1 MTRLLCVL
9 VLSSISALA
18 QAFDVVCV
26 KAWAEMDNK
35 YPGLVCRGD
44 RLMLEGRYAKA
55 LLAYED
61 AAKLKFF
68 ESPNFIVYLRIARAQ
83 CALKQTEA
91 CQRTLNDFE
100 SMLDIYLGRKQCQK
114 PQEVLDSSLSKK
126 VVEVMCDEVLLD
138 SYTTRTKSQSHRA
151 LILEKSYRRQ
161 ASVLR
166 SQYKIPP
173 SAGRTN

>member
-1 MTRLLCVL
+1 MTRLLCVF
-9 VLSSISALA
+9 VLLSISALA

-55 LLAYED
+55 LQAYEN
-61 AAKLKFF
+61 AARLKFF
-68 ESPNFIVYLRIARAQ
+68 ESPNFIVYFRIARAQ
-83 CALKQTEA
+83 CALRQAQT
-91 CQRTLNDFE
+91 CQLTLNDFE
-100 SMLDIYLGRKQCQK
+100 SMLDIYLSRKQCPK
-114 PQEVLDSSLSKK
+114 PQEIFDSSFPKR

-138 SYTTRTKSQSHRA
+138 SYTTRNESQRRKA

-166 SQYKIPP
+166 SQYEIPP
-173 SAGRTN
+173 R